1 LELSRHPVTI
11 TLIVLG
17 VLGGTVAAVALRPP
31 RPAPTPIKHAYPIPA
46 RDHRIL
52 VEILNTTNRP
62 GLARSATRA
71 LRRQGLDVI
80 FFGNADRAGR
90 IDSTQVIA
98 RRGDRGAAQ
107 TVARLL
113 GQGSVR
119 LQTDTLR
126 RVDVTVLLGSDYRP
140 PMDGHP

>member
-1 LELSRHPVTI
+1 M
-11 TLIVLG
+11 VLG
-17 VLGGTVAAVALRPP
+17 VLGGTVAAGARRPP
-31 RPAPTPIKHAYPIPA
+31 RPAPAPIKHAYPIPA
-46 RDHRIL
+46 REHRIL
-52 VEILNTTNRP
+52 VEVLNTTTRP

-80 FFGNADRAGR
+80 FFGNADGKV
-90 IDSTQVIA
+90 DSTQVIA

-107 TVARLL
+107 TVAKFL
-113 GQGSVR
+113 GQGVVK
-119 LQTDTLR
+119 LQADTLR